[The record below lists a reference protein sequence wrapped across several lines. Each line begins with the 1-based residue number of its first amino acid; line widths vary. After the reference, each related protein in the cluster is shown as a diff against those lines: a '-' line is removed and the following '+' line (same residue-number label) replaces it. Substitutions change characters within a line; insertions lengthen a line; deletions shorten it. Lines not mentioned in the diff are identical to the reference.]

1 MLNKFQLN
9 MMHCRSNLFVVEF
22 LYTSELFRKAFE
34 SLANKTKFTILY
46 SIDIRGLRTFF
57 HNGNVT
63 VRLPR
68 DINPGL

>member
-46 SIDIRGLRTFF
+46 SIDIRGLRTIFPQRKCYCEATT
-57 HNGNVT
+57 GY
-63 VRLPR
+63 
-68 DINPGL
+68 